1 MSEDEDEET
10 QEYLEKAMLQKH
22 GTCGQ
27 RCPEVEALAA
37 CEPVASHA
45 VES

>member
-27 RCPEVEALAA
+27 WCPQVVITMSSSLQ
-37 CEPVASHA
+37 VGL
-45 VES
+45 